1 MSGPTFRHAPEKR
14 VIRILTGFVV
24 AVVEATTVVMATC
37 VELSAVGFVVV
48 VGIFLN
54 VANLDKVKNKESA
67 QLYFLFDKLT

>member
-1 MSGPTFRHAPEKR
+1 MSATLTDWIH
-14 VIRILTGFVV
+14 VLTGFVV